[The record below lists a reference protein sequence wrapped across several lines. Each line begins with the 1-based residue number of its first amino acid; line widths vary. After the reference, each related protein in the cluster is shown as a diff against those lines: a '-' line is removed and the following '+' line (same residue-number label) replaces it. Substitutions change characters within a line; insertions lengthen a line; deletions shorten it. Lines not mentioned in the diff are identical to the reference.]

1 MLNIDEKQ
9 LKLLLERKKKFIER
23 PKLSGLGEIISGIS
37 LIDKAGNICY
47 NYHESIIEY
56 AWGSDTRGKRS
67 LRGGYGRLV
76 LTWRC
81 DLGKEESPMGNN
93 FNGLSCVNITI
104 YIEII

>member
-1 MLNIDEKQ
+1 MHEVSTDNLYKTC
-9 LKLLLERKKKFIER
+9 
-23 PKLSGLGEIISGIS
+23 
-37 LIDKAGNICY
+37 IDKAGNICY

-81 DLGKEESPMGNN
+81 DLGKEESPMVNN
-93 FNGLSCVNITI
+93 FNGLSCVKVLQGDCHNNKEKN
-104 YIEII
+104 YVWKE

>member
-1 MLNIDEKQ
+1 MHEVSTDNLYKTC
-9 LKLLLERKKKFIER
+9 
-23 PKLSGLGEIISGIS
+23 
-37 LIDKAGNICY
+37 IDKAGNICY

-104 YIEII
+104 YIEIIYWID